1 MTFRIKI
8 ILPTYFHSQEAE
20 ELEGGVLF
28 KKLKRA
34 RQGYVYP
41 QAVLC

>member
-1 MTFRIKI
+1 MIFWINI
-8 ILPTYFHSQEAE
+8 ILPTYFPSQEAE

-28 KKLKRA
+28 KKLQRA